1 MAHRVYDFS
10 RNVGWHEDEAR
21 TKQLAENERAR
32 EDAERKT
39 SFFTKASRLTVHT
52 RTGPPTAVIVA
63 AQASG
68 CVAQ

>member
-32 EDAERKT
+32 EDAERKARYAEE
-39 SFFTKASRLTVHT
+39 KAKRVSW
-52 RTGPPTAVIVA
+52 
-63 AQASG
+63 
-68 CVAQ
+68 